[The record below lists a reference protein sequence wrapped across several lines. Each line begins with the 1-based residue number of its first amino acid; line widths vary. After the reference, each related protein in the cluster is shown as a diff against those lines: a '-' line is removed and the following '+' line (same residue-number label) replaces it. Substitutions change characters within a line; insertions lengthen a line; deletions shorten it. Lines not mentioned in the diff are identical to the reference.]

1 MSKPI
6 TPQPFADDE
15 KIVDMYW
22 QRNPNAIQETDQK
35 YGPLLRNVAYNI
47 LFDSLDCEECR
58 NDTYLRIWNSI
69 PSTRPAAFAAYIVQ
83 IMRRIALDRYK
94 EKSRQKRI
102 PSQLTVSIEDLRRSI
117 SSGMPVD
124 EAYEAKEVG
133 KLITDYVEGLND
145 RQKYIFVDRYYMAE
159 PVEKIAA
166 DLSISVQTVY
176 RELEKIK
183 EGLKSHLERNGVYV

>member
-133 KLITDYVEGLND
+133 KLITDYVESLND
-145 RQKYIFVDRYYMAE
+145 RQKYIFVGRYYMAE
-159 PVEKIAA
+159 SVEKLAA
-166 DLSISVQTVY
+166 ELSISERTAY
-176 RELEKIK
+176 REIDKIK
-183 EGLKSHLERNGVYV
+183 HGLKEYLERNGVYV

>member
-47 LFDSLDCEECR
+47 LYDPLDSEECR

-69 PSTRPAAFAAYIVQ
+69 PSTRPVAFAAYIVQ

-102 PSQLTVSIEDLRRSI
+102 PSQLTVSIEDLRKSI

-145 RQKYIFVDRYYMAE
+145 RQKYIFVGRYYMAE
-159 PVEKIAA
+159 PMEKLAA
-166 DLSISVQTVY
+166 ELSISERTAY
-176 RELEKIK
+176 REIDRIK
-183 EGLKSHLERNGVYV
+183 QGLKEHLERNGVYV

>member
-15 KIVDMYW
+15 KIVDMYG

-102 PSQLTVSIEDLRRSI
+102 PSQ
-117 SSGMPVD
+117 
-124 EAYEAKEVG
+124 
-133 KLITDYVEGLND
+133 
-145 RQKYIFVDRYYMAE
+145 
-159 PVEKIAA
+159 
-166 DLSISVQTVY
+166 
-176 RELEKIK
+176 
-183 EGLKSHLERNGVYV
+183 